1 MIELKYPRTLTRYC
15 PSCRHHTTHT
25 VSIYKKGKERKMNHG
40 RRRLERKKKGYGSF
54 PKEIF
59 HKNAKVNKKTLP
71 ILQCSECGKK
81 QYAKAYRVKKLELQE
96 K

>member
-1 MIELKYPRTLTRYC
+1 MK
-15 PSCRHHTTHT
+15 
-25 VSIYKKGKERKMNHG
+25 NQG

-59 HKNAKVNKKTLP
+59 HKNAKLNKRTTPL
-71 ILQCSECGKK
+71 LECSICHKK
-81 QYAKAYRVKKLELQE
+81 HYTKSYRVKKFEIQE